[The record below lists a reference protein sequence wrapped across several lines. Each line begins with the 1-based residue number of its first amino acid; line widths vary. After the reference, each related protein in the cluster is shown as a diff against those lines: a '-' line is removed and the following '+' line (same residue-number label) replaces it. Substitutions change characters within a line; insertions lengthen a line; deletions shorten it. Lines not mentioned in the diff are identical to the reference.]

1 MKIKRIVLTL
11 GLLAVLGAGGFA
23 AAKLIGGAA
32 GTEAERPGQVDFDTI
47 ERRQAT
53 ETAQPRFVG
62 ELLGIFIGPTED
74 TWPKDLQDE
83 ASQRLAG
90 GCVDVPRSEAKS
102 LDFPRPVAL
111 PKEYSPEE
119 LVPARVC
126 SGQVAGLT
134 WGYTVSGVEGI
145 PGHVQISRS
154 IGKARTYDVA
164 SDRVS
169 VEHFG
174 GREAI
179 FIRPITPDGLAQIAY
194 VLFPEPFGV
203 TGVQTFNLSEA
214 DTTAVAQ
221 AVAEASK

>member
-1 MKIKRIVLTL
+1 MKRIALTL
-11 GLLAVLGAGGFA
+11 ALLGVLAGVGFGI
-23 AAKLIGGAA
+23 AKLVGEVR
-32 GTEAERPGQVDFDTI
+32 GTEAQRPTATDFGTI
-47 ERRQAT
+47 EARRAT

-62 ELLGIFIGPTED
+62 ELLGIFIGPTEG

-90 GCVDVPRSEAKS
+90 GCVDVPRVEAKS
-102 LDFPRPVAL
+102 LDFPRPIAL
-111 PKEYSPEE
+111 PKEYSPED
-119 LVPARVC
+119 LVPARSC
-126 SGQVAGLT
+126 GGQVAGLT

-154 IGKARTYDVA
+154 VGKARTYDVA

-169 VEHFG
+169 IEHFG
-174 GREAI
+174 GRDAI
-179 FIRPITPDGLAQIAY
+179 FIRPVTPDGLAQIAY

-214 DTTAVAQ
+214 DTTVVAQ